1 MSAPVLPCSF
11 QCADQDRRLVLS
23 NLAGKVAVV
32 TGGAGGLGAGV
43 AHSLSAAGA
52 VVVCADLRDASG
64 IVAKLPGMAGSKAVL
79 LDVTIPE
86 EVDRLFDGLIAEY
99 GRLDILVNAAGV
111 AQPPVPLTVTD
122 NEVIDRVLEINVK
135 GVLYCSRAAA
145 RLMGPA
151 GSGRIITIS
160 SQAGKVG
167 WANWAVYCASKA
179 AVIAATQALALELA
193 GRGVTANCICPGAML
208 TDMTRASF
216 RAEADQTGADP
227 EQMLRERGLALP
239 AGRLGTPED
248 VGYMAAWLAS
258 DESSFTTGATLNLT
272 GGESVFF

>member
-1 MSAPVLPCSF
+1 L
-11 QCADQDRRLVLS
+11 R
-23 NLAGKVAVV
+23 NLTGRVAIV

-43 AHSLSAAGA
+43 ARALSAAGA
-52 VVVCADLRDASG
+52 AVVCADLRDAADV
-64 IVAKLPGMAGSKAVL
+64 VADLPGAADGRAAP
-79 LDVTIPE
+79 LDVTRPAD
-86 EVDRLFDGLIAEY
+86 VDRLFDEVAAEF
-99 GRLDILVNAAGV
+99 GRLDILVNAAGI
-111 AQPPVPLTVTD
+111 AQPPVALTSTR
-122 NEVIDRVLEINVK
+122 NEVIDQVLDVNVK

-160 SQAGKVG
+160 SQAGKSG

-179 AVIAATQALALELA
+179 AIITATQALALELA

-216 RAEADQTGADP
+216 QAEAAQTGADAQ
-227 EQMLRERGLALP
+227 EMLRERGRALP

-258 DESSFTTGATLNLT
+258 DEASFTTGATLNLT